1 MNAIICSSLMKIR
14 IKSNNHA
21 NKISELVAI
30 LSQILITPN
39 GLKNIKILTKCTEK
53 LQQHIQKSFIYL
65 LKLFKKTNSRKFS
78 SSIYL

>member
-1 MNAIICSSLMKIR
+1 MKIR

-39 GLKNIKILTKCTEK
+39 GL
-53 LQQHIQKSFIYL
+53 IQ
-65 LKLFKKTNSRKFS
+65 
-78 SSIYL
+78 